1 MQDLQSYE
9 DDAGN
14 VYVREGNRW
23 RVTRPSQAAA
33 PAGPQAI
40 PGLVSMETPQL
51 RAQREQQDRQ
61 YGLSSQREERMA
73 RAAEDTAR
81 QAEITASR
89 LSPAEE
95 DQLKVA
101 RAAAR
106 EALGVLPD
114 LERFQGL
121 NRDQASGGL
130 FAVPFADAVVGAFDR
145 DVSQMNEIT
154 SRLAP
159 AQREEGSGPMSD
171 ADLMLYLRSVP
182 SVQRPRE
189 ANDAII
195 ERGRREAARR
205 RAYADFLDQFA
216 AQNNTL
222 KGADAAFRAA
232 VDAGE
237 IDLGAVAA
245 PAATDAPAGP
255 GSSPDA
261 PFDFTTASREEVV
274 AAIQRGGWFRQGP
287 DGEPYQLP
295 PGDPQFGMQEGDEA
309 VAPGVAVRPQGG
321 GSAAA
326 EQVLGGAAAFQRSA
340 LEQFPLGDEAVAG
353 LAGLFSGQGY
363 SRAREAQR
371 ALASYDRQ
379 NNGVERNMGGI
390 GGGLA
395 LAATPFGAPVRAF
408 SGAGRVASAGNAA
421 LGGSAAGGA
430 WGFGQ
435 GEGNALER
443 LPEAGTGALVG
454 GVAGP
459 IAAPTANALNRGVIQ
474 PLAGLA
480 RGGYNA
486 LRGRPADPLVSG
498 INRFADRSPQQVNAL
513 NSEAARFQAEGIAPT
528 LVDAVNDGGRGT
540 LRSLATRQ
548 TPARQAAR
556 DFADGRVEALPG
568 RISRQARRIVSDDAR
583 PVEDIVGGLRLIRA
597 AQART
602 TYAEPYAQTVP
613 IDETTTQALS
623 GAPGRAALQR
633 ARAAAEAFND
643 APAMQEID
651 ALAAGEVAEVSA
663 ATLDRI
669 RQAMSGRAER
679 LAQNPATR
687 AVGAGVAQRA
697 GMVDGALDNVE
708 GLAPARD
715 AYRQAS
721 RQIEATQMGGRFMNA
736 NPDEFAGAM
745 RGLSPDQLQPAR
757 AATARSI
764 EIAARNPGSAPGVA
778 RRLYADPETANMGR
792 AVMGD
797 DMDRLSQAARVEA
810 GAVRNAIEVNPR
822 AGSPTSMNAQDS
834 LGAAGAVLGV
844 ARDATNPIALA
855 GRAISAIRNRGFSD
869 TEAEAIVTAA
879 IDPAQTERLIG
890 MLAERM
896 TRREARSLARA
907 VRYQLTTGPQS
918 ALQQ

>member
-1 MQDLQSYE
+1 MAQQQAPAVGEVMDGYRFKGG
-9 DDAGN
+9 D
-14 VYVREGNRW
+14 
-23 RVTRPSQAAA
+23 PSQQSSWEQVAPVDVSSEYGAGARRLPNGVIERVGPRGGVSRIAAA
-33 PAGPQAI
+33 NGGA
-40 PGLVSMETPQL
+40 E
-51 RAQREQQDRQ
+51 
-61 YGLSSQREERMA
+61 SSPMVGADA
-73 RAAEDTAR
+73 RARFMINLGPLQDAQGNLDRMDAEGYNPSSLR
-81 QAEITASR
+81 N
-89 LSPAEE
+89 
-95 DQLKVA
+95 VG
-101 RAAAR
+101 AAA
-106 EALGVLPD
+106 
-114 LERFQGL
+114 LE
-121 NRDQASGGL
+121 
-130 FAVPFADAVVGAFDR
+130 AVPFDGGFAARVAGGDDYNAYNQAAKTFEAAILPIMSGAAVTPTEAQRLIRAALPQPGDTPEVLAQKSRQRRMMINAVAEGIGQDAPYDLTAAADALDGGADADASSGAPVG
-145 DVSQMNEIT
+145 
-154 SRLAP
+154 P
-159 AQREEGSGPMSD
+159 GSGPDSPVD
-171 ADLMLYLRSVP
+171 ISGLSATDLMALQPGQYIRFPDGRVEQLSGAPRVGASGEEVSPGVFAEESP
-182 SVQRPRE
+182 S
-189 ANDAII
+189 
-195 ERGRREAARR
+195 
-205 RAYADFLDQFA
+205 
-216 AQNNTL
+216 
-222 KGADAAFRAA
+222 AA
-232 VDAGE
+232 VG
-237 IDLGAVAA
+237 
-245 PAATDAPAGP
+245 
-255 GSSPDA
+255 
-261 PFDFTTASREEVV
+261 
-274 AAIQRGGWFRQGP
+274 
-287 DGEPYQLP
+287 
-295 PGDPQFGMQEGDEA
+295 
-309 VAPGVAVRPQGG
+309 
-321 GSAAA
+321 
-326 EQVLGGAAAFQRSA
+326 QVLGGQAAFNRSA
-340 LEQFPLGDEAVAG
+340 LEQFPLADEAIAG
-353 LAGLFSGQGY
+353 LAGLTSGQGY
-363 SRAREAQR
+363 GRAREAQR
-371 ALASYDRQ
+371 ALAAYDRR

-421 LGGSAAGGA
+421 LGGSAAGAA

-459 IAAPTANALNRGVIQ
+459 IAGPTANALNRGVIQ
-474 PLAGLA
+474 PIAGLA

-498 INRFADRSPQQVNAL
+498 INRFADRSPQQINAL
-513 NSEAARFQAEGIAPT
+513 NSEAARFQAEEIAPT
-528 LVDAVNDGGRGT
+528 FADTVNDGGRGT
-540 LRSLATRQ
+540 LRALATRQ

-583 PVEDIVGGLRLIRA
+583 PVDDIVGGLAEARG

-602 TYAEPYAQTVP
+602 TYAEPYAQRVP
-613 IDETTTQALS
+613 IDPQTAQALS

-651 ALAAGEVAEVSA
+651 ALAAGDVAEVSA

-669 RQAMSGRAER
+669 RQALSGRAER

-697 GMVDGALDNVE
+697 GMVDETLGGVE

-745 RGLSPDQLQPAR
+745 QGLSPDQLQPAR

-792 AVMGD
+792 AVMGE
-797 DMDRLSQAARVEA
+797 DMDRLSQAARAEA
-810 GAVRNAIEVNPR
+810 GAVRNAIEINPR

-855 GRAISAIRNRGFSD
+855 GRAVSAIRNRGFSD
-869 TEAEAIVTAA
+869 AEAEAIVTAA
-879 IDPAQTERLIG
+879 IDPQQTERLIG